1 MISLRLIK
9 HRIKAKLHMG
19 TLYLGLV
26 AVAAGM
32 KLFQ

>member
-1 MISLRLIK
+1 MLSLKLIK

-19 TLYLGLV
+19 TLYLGLI
-26 AVAAGM
+26 AVTVGM